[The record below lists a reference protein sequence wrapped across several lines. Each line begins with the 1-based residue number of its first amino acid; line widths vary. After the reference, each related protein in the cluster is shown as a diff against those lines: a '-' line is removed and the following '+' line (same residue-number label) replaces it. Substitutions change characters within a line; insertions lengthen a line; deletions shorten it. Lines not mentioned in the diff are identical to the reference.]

1 MRVWLAICACVVW
14 FAGCAKNEIAHD
26 SEVKCDSYKGYA
38 SVSFEINGDMSE
50 IVEKSAKKALTK
62 TCYKKDDNAK
72 LNMRVKVDSKQS
84 LNTQEG
90 FIKDKVDNTF
100 SVEIVVIGQ
109 YPTDSGGLTTL
120 TSKQNANLNLKAAPI
135 ADIGDKAELN
145 EKEVAPFVEQ
155 NVITALKNLYKDV
168 P

>member
-1 MRVWLAICACVVW
+1 MRVWLALFACVTL
-14 FAGCAKNEIAHD
+14 FAGCAKNEIVHD
-26 SEVKCDSYKGYA
+26 SEVKCDSYKTYA
-38 SVSFEINGDMSE
+38 SASFEVSGDMSE
-50 IVEKSAKKALTK
+50 LVEKSAKKALTK

-72 LNMRVKVDSKQS
+72 LNMRVKVDSKQN

-100 SVEIVVIGQ
+100 SVNIVVIGQ

-120 TSKQNANLNLKAAPI
+120 TSKQNATLNLKAAPI
-135 ADIGDKAELN
+135 ADIGDKGELN
-145 EKEVAPFVEQ
+145 DKEVAPFVEK
-155 NVITALKNLYKDV
+155 NVQAALNNLYKDV